1 MVSRAVFDIADL
13 ADCFFRL
20 RILRALVGNIPPHPL
35 WAELVWQR
43 HEQAAAAQTAQ
54 AQAQQSQ
61 TPPSQTNPPAG
72 QAPPAPPSKPEA
84 RVPVPRPQAY
94 R

>member
-1 MVSRAVFDIADL
+1 MVGPIMLNIAIL
-13 ADCFFRL
+13 TNCVFRL

-43 HEQAAAAQTAQ
+43 HEQAAAAQAQ
-54 AQAQQSQ
+54 QAQQAQ
-61 TPPSQTNPPAG
+61 TPPSPSSPPVG
-72 QAPPAPPSKPEA
+72 PAPPAPPSKPEA